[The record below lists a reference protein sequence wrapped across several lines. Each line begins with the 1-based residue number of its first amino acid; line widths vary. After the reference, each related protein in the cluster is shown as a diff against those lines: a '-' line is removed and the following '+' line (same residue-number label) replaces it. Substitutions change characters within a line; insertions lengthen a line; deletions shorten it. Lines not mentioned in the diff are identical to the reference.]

1 MLTRYFTVIGIL
13 LLLALMVRILL
24 NRQQKQVLHQFVSV
38 FAIIL
43 LLISLLYA
51 LIILLNEL

>member
-24 NRQQKQVLHQFVSV
+24 NRPQKQVLHQFVSV